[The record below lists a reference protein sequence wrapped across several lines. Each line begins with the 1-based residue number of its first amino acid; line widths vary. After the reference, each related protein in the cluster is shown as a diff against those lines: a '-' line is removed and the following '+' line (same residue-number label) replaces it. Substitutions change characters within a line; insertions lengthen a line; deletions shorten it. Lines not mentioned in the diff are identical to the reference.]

1 MRIHY
6 ALIALVLSGCAPLG
20 KTPYATP
27 PLPAPDAWRHGT
39 AQAAAVPA
47 RDHWWRDFQ
56 DPALTAL
63 VEDALR
69 RNNDL
74 AAAAIAVRR
83 ARLQAGLTDRNA
95 LPQLS
100 AAAGAGAGR
109 NLRGD
114 ADAAR
119 SYSASAGMA
128 YEVDLWGKLS
138 LQRDAAQWAA
148 QATEQD
154 RQSAALSLIGTTMG
168 LYWRAGYLN
177 ERIALG
183 AQSIIGHAQKA
194 LDIARVKHAA
204 GAIATLDVL
213 QAEQALASQHA
224 DLAQLEYQREENR
237 TALALLFD
245 APPGTSIPEPGQLPD
260 SPYPAIA
267 AGLPVHLLSRRPDLR
282 AAELRLRE
290 TLAAG
295 DASRMGFYPVLALTG
310 SLGASSPALLSLLRN
325 PAAALGAGLALPF
338 IQWQEMKLNAGIARA
353 DHERA
358 VVAFRQ
364 AFYRALGEVE
374 NALSRRRQLAGQA
387 DFLDQALATALK
399 AERIAEIQYRA
410 GSVPIKSWL
419 DAQEARRSASTMAAA
434 NRLERLAAHAA
445 LYQALGGGADKN
457 DLNNK

>member
-6 ALIALVLSGCAPLG
+6 ALVALGALVLSGCAPLG
-20 KTPYATP
+20 KTPYAAP
-27 PLPAPDAWRHGT
+27 PLPAPDAWRQG
-39 AQAAAVPA
+39 AGPAAAAAA

-56 DPALTAL
+56 DPALAAL
-63 VEDALR
+63 VEDALL

-83 ARLQAGLTDRNA
+83 ARLLAGLTDRNA
-95 LPQLS
+95 LPQPS
-100 AAAGAGAGR
+100 VTVGAGAAR
-109 NLRGD
+109 DLRGD
-114 ADAAR
+114 AGATR
-119 SYSASAGMA
+119 SYSVSAGMA

-148 QATEQD
+148 QAKEQD
-154 RQSAALSLIGTTMG
+154 RQSVALSLIGTTMG

-177 ERIALG
+177 ERIALA
-183 AQSIIGHAQKA
+183 AQSIGHARQA

-213 QAEQALASQHA
+213 QAEQTLASQHA

-245 APPGTSIPEPGQLPD
+245 APSGVPLPEPEQLPD
-260 SPYPAIA
+260 GPYPAID
-267 AGLPVHLLSRRPDLR
+267 AGLPVHLLSRRPDVR

-295 DASRMGFYPVLALTG
+295 DASRMGFYPALSLTG
-310 SLGASSPALLSLLRN
+310 SLGAGSPALLSLLRN

-358 VVAFRQ
+358 VIAFRQ

-374 NALSRRRQLAGQA
+374 NALSRRQQLAGQA
-387 DFLDQALATALK
+387 DYLDQALATARK

-410 GSVPIKSWL
+410 GTVPIKSWL

-445 LYQALGGGADKN
+445 LYQALGGGAAVSPP
-457 DLNNK
+457 